1 VPEGFDHIDFE
12 MDYKTLREESN
23 RWNEHFFET
32 EPESQAYHLQQ
43 IIPLASWHCLPFP
56 VRMKPGRTLLESGA
70 ERCSDAELLAILLG
84 SGGRGYSAL
93 DSANALLDKYG
104 TLAGLMNR
112 PLDEIAQVRGIK
124 VVRAI
129 RLAAAY
135 EICQR
140 LLKEIARDR

>member
-1 VPEGFDHIDFE
+1 
-12 MDYKTLREESN
+12 
-23 RWNEHFFET
+23 
-32 EPESQAYHLQQ
+32 
-43 IIPLASWHCLPFP
+43 
-56 VRMKPGRTLLESGA
+56 MKPGRTLLESGA
-70 ERCSDAELLAILLG
+70 QSCSDAELLAILLG

-93 DSANALLDKYG
+93 DSAKALLDQYG

-112 PLDEIAQVRGIK
+112 PLDQVAQIKGIK

-140 LLKEIARDR
+140 LLKEVARDTG

>member
-1 VPEGFDHIDFE
+1 
-12 MDYKTLREESN
+12 M
-23 RWNEHFFET
+23 ET
-32 EPESQAYHLQQ
+32 
-43 IIPLASWHCLPFP
+43 
-56 VRMKPGRTLLESGA
+56 GA
-70 ERCSDAELLAILLG
+70 KSCSDEELLAILLG

-93 DSANALLDKYG
+93 DSARALLDQYG

-112 PLDEIAQVRGIK
+112 PLDEVAQIKGIK

-140 LLKEIARDR
+140 LLREVARDT

>member
-1 VPEGFDHIDFE
+1 MNQTSMLLQRMFTTANYTPVSPKGRTHRQRGIW
-12 MDYKTLREESN
+12 L
-23 RWNEHFFET
+23 
-32 EPESQAYHLQQ
+32 AYQLFV
-43 IIPLASWHCLPFP
+43 SFP
-56 VRMKPGRTLLESGA
+56 CCMKPGRKLLESGV

-104 TLAGLMNR
+104 TLAGLINR
-112 PLDEIAQVRGIK
+112 QLDEVAQVKGIK

-129 RLAAAY
+129 RLAAVY

-140 LLKEIARDR
+140 LLNEVARDA

>member
-1 VPEGFDHIDFE
+1 
-12 MDYKTLREESN
+12 
-23 RWNEHFFET
+23 
-32 EPESQAYHLQQ
+32 
-43 IIPLASWHCLPFP
+43 
-56 VRMKPGRTLLESGA
+56 MKPGRTLLETGA
-70 ERCSDAELLAILLG
+70 ASCSDAELLAILLG

-93 DSANALLDKYG
+93 DSAKALLDQYG

-112 PLDEIAQVRGIK
+112 SLDEVAQVKGIK

-140 LLKEIARDR
+140 LLKEVARDT